1 MRGKEQSPPKLPAP
15 KQCSGQDKGRISLVG
30 RPNPR
35 GADRTLSSPTGLLVV
50 SACLKQVCSLPVG
63 KTDFC
68 NQDRLDQTDRGQVD
82 IDQKWDSMA

>member
-15 KQCSGQDKGRISLVG
+15 KQCSGQDKEGISLVG

-50 SACLKQVCSLPVG
+50 SACLEEVCSLPVG
-63 KTDFC
+63 KTDFFW
-68 NQDRLDQTDRGQVD
+68 NQHRLDQMDRGQVD
-82 IDQKWDSMA
+82 INQ